1 MDVSMLGM
9 FLSGHSLPARLG
21 IGTVVVMTGVSREQR
36 CRAPV

>member
-21 IGTVVVMTGVSREQR
+21 IGTVVVMTGGSLQQR
-36 CRAPV
+36 GHAA